1 MGATSERQQAEKGL
15 SARHLIWLFLGLV
28 AVCAVFFSLGF
39 LVGYNERT
47 SKAALVVEHVTSPDV
62 IPPMVSPPETA
73 PSATEGVANH
83 PAATSRA
90 QASASKSGSLP
101 LPVPAALSVASG
113 EVSAGF
119 VVQVAALRTEQDGEA
134 LAKLLKTRGYK
145 VFILTPEDAHA
156 GDALFRVQVGPFT
169 SRDDAEKVRQEL
181 TQEGFMP
188 FIRH

>member
-73 PSATEGVANH
+73 PSATEGVAN
-83 PAATSRA
+83 